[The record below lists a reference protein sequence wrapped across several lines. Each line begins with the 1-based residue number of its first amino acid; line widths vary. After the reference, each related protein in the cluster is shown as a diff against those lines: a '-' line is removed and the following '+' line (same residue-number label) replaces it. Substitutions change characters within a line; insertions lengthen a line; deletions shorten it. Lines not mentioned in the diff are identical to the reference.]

1 MTFWPWQKALFCI
14 ISLDLLEKEGLSSFF
29 FDEISLHLFGV
40 PLPKERKNWAT
51 DIYTFLKFWLF

>member
-1 MTFWPWQKALFCI
+1 MI
-14 ISLDLLEKEGLSSFF
+14 GGLLNIFQFFFFF

-40 PLPKERKNWAT
+40 PLPTERKNWAT